1 MIRYR
6 NRVFLR
12 SVAWTAWTLIAL
24 AGCGGGGGGGGGDGG
39 SNSTPVISNLQF
51 SPAALLQFDGEG
63 TSFVS
68 GTIDFSDPG
77 RDLASLTLVTQG
89 QTLTTP
95 IPGIAGMAS
104 GSLQGSLTVDTKT
117 IGSYPFEVYA
127 SDAGGRRSNSLT
139 GTFAIRQ
146 NDTGERWTVRSLP
159 LPSGST
165 VTLRRVRRLA
175 SQFVAVGEG
184 IFTSPDGITW
194 TERQGGVAAR
204 LEDVAWKGGQFVA
217 VGGEGTVLTSLD
229 GAAWTRQVTPAATWP
244 ELWGIAAS
252 GDRLVAVGRQYLPVT
267 GDHVSLILT
276 STDGVAWS
284 EVLPRQSV
292 SLNRV
297 IWSGDRFVAVGSSSG
312 EPMASAIA
320 LVSQD
325 GLAWTR
331 HAVGATSITV
341 LYDLAWS
348 GSQFVA
354 VGYGGAALSTDGM
367 TWQQVGAGSVTS
379 SDAIGWSGQRFLACG
394 VVYCQSSSD
403 GVEWSSRQLPGTGA
417 SVRGLAWADTRWV
430 AVGNASLVLTSP

>member
-1 MIRYR
+1 MIRHG
-6 NRVFLR
+6 NGVFLR
-12 SVAWTAWTLIAL
+12 SVAWAAWTLLAL
-24 AGCGGGGGGGGGDGG
+24 AGCGGGGSGDGDG
-39 SNSTPVISNLQF
+39 SSSSTPVISNLQF
-51 SPAALLQFDGEG
+51 SPTALLQFDGDG

-95 IPGIAGMAS
+95 IAGITGMAS
-104 GSLQGSLTVDTKT
+104 GSLQGVLTVDTAT
-117 IGSYPFEVYA
+117 IGTYPFEVYVT
-127 SDAGGRRSNSLT
+127 DAGGRRSNSLT
-139 GTFAIRQ
+139 STFAIRP

-159 LPSGST
+159 LPSGSA
-165 VTLRRVRRLA
+165 VTLRRVRWLA

-184 IFTSPDGITW
+184 IFTSPDGISW
-194 TERQGGVAAR
+194 TERQGGVTSR

-217 VGGEGTVLTSLD
+217 VGGEGTVLTSTD
-229 GAAWTRQVTPAATWP
+229 GATWTRQVTPAATWP
-244 ELWGIAAS
+244 ELWGVAAS
-252 GDRLVAVGRQYLPVT
+252 GDRFVAVGRQYIPVS

-276 STDGVAWS
+276 STDGAVWS

-297 IWSGDRFVAVGSSSG
+297 VWSGDRFVAVGSSSG
-312 EPMASAIA
+312 DPMASAVA
-320 LVSQD
+320 LVSPD

-331 HAVGATSITV
+331 HAVGSTSITG

-354 VGYGGAALSTDGM
+354 VGYGGAARSSDGVS
-367 TWQQVGAGSVTS
+367 WQQVGVGSFTS

-403 GVEWSSRQLPGTGA
+403 GVEWTYRELPGTGA

>member
-1 MIRYR
+1 MIRHE
-6 NRVFLR
+6 NRVLLR
-12 SVAWTAWTLIAL
+12 SVAWAAWTLLAL
-24 AGCGGGGGGGGGDGG
+24 AGCGGGGGGGGGGG
-39 SNSTPVISNLQF
+39 SSSTPVISNLQF
-51 SPAALLQFDGEG
+51 SPTALLQFDGDG

-68 GTIDFSDPG
+68 GTIDFADPG
-77 RDLASLTLVTQG
+77 RDLASLTLLTQG
-89 QTLTTP
+89 QTVTTP
-95 IPGIAGMAS
+95 IAGIAGMAS
-104 GSLQGSLTVDTKT
+104 GSLQGALTVDTRT
-117 IGSYPFEVYA
+117 IGTYPFEVYVT
-127 SDAGGRRSNSLT
+127 DAGGRRSNSLT
-139 GTFAIRQ
+139 GTFAIRP
-146 NDTGERWTVRSLP
+146 NDTGERWTVRALP
-159 LPSGST
+159 MPSGST
-165 VTLRRVRRLA
+165 VTLRRVRWLA

-184 IFTSPDGITW
+184 VFTSPDGITW
-194 TERQGGVAAR
+194 TERQGGVTSR

-217 VGGEGTVLTSLD
+217 VGDEGTVLTSPD
-229 GAAWTRQVTPAATWP
+229 GASWTRQVTPAATWP
-244 ELWGIAAS
+244 ELWGVAAS
-252 GDRLVAVGRQYLPVT
+252 GDRFVAVGRQYIPVT

-276 STDGVAWS
+276 STDGAVWT

-297 IWSGDRFVAVGSSSG
+297 VWSGDRFVAVGSSSG

-320 LVSQD
+320 LLSPD

-331 HAVGATSITV
+331 HAVGSTSITV

-354 VGYGGAALSTDGM
+354 VGYGGAARSPDGV

-403 GVEWSSRQLPGTGA
+403 GVDWTYRQLPGTGA

>member
-1 MIRYR
+1 MIRHE
-6 NRVFLR
+6 NGVFLR
-12 SVAWTAWTLIAL
+12 SVAWAAWILLAL
-24 AGCGGGGGGGGGDGG
+24 AGCGGGGGAEEDGA

-51 SPAALLQFDGEG
+51 SPSALMQLDGDG
-63 TSFVS
+63 TSFVF
-68 GTIDFSDPG
+68 GTIDFFDPG

-95 IPGIAGMAS
+95 IAGIAGMEA
-104 GSLQGSLTVDTKT
+104 GSLQGSLTVDTRT
-117 IGSYPFEVYA
+117 IGTYPFEVYA
-127 SDAGGRRSNSLT
+127 TDAGGRRSNSLT
-139 GTFAIRQ
+139 STFAVRP
-146 NDTGERWTVRSLP
+146 NDTGERWTLRSLP
-159 LPSGST
+159 LPSGSA
-165 VTLRRVRRLA
+165 VTLRRVRWLA

-194 TERQGGVAAR
+194 TERQGGLTAR
-204 LEDVAWKGGQFVA
+204 LEDVAWKNGLFVA
-217 VGGEGTVLTSLD
+217 VGGEGTVVTSPD
-229 GAAWTRQVTPAATWP
+229 SATWTRQVTPASTWP
-244 ELWGIAAS
+244 ELWGVTAS
-252 GDRLVAVGRQYLPVT
+252 GDRFVAVGRQYLPGT

-276 STDGVAWS
+276 STDGAVWT

-292 SLNRV
+292 LLHRV
-297 IWSGDRFVAVGSSSG
+297 VWSGDRFVAVGSSSG

-331 HAVGATSITV
+331 HAVSAASITV
-341 LYDLAWS
+341 LYDLTWS

-354 VGYGGAALSTDGM
+354 IGYGGAVRSPDGM

-379 SDAIGWSGQRFLACG
+379 SEAIGWSGQRFLACG

-403 GVEWSSRQLPGTGA
+403 GVEWTSRQLPGTGA